1 LIFARRGFV
10 GLSLLGVAA
19 PLVSENA
26 WAQVPIWPPPT
37 SPGVPPLSAS
47 QVLANLEALYNRH
60 TTFKASFT
68 QRYSIYS
75 HNLAKHSQ
83 GSVFCERPDRMS
95 WTYSSNGNRV
105 VSDGQLIRIYEKATG
120 QMFEQ
125 PLSRSQYPAALSFL
139 IGPTS
144 NLSRSMSFS
153 LLNAANMK
161 YASGYVLLGVP
172 HLPSS
177 AYARV
182 FYYVDAKTFSVRRV
196 LIQDQH
202 GNRNRFDFDN
212 LRLSPAIPPGT
223 FVLTP
228 PPGTQVITVNG
239 ATTAPAAQAPPIQP

>member
-1 LIFARRGFV
+1 LIFARRSFV

-26 WAQVPIWPPPT
+26 SAQVPIWLLPTPP
-37 SPGVPPLSAS
+37 SGPLSAAE
-47 QVLANLEALYNRH
+47 VLANVERFYNRVR
-60 TTFKASFT
+60 TCQASFK
-68 QRYSIYS
+68 QRYSIKPYNNS
-75 HNLAKHSQ
+75 KDSQ
-83 GSVFCERPDRMS
+83 GLVVFERPDKMS
-95 WTYSSNGNRV
+95 WTYPSNGNRV
-105 VSDGQLIRIYEKATG
+105 VSDGQLIRIYEKANR
-120 QMFEQ
+120 QMYVQ

-144 NLSRSMSFS
+144 NLSYSMSFS

-161 YASGYVLLGVP
+161 YASGYVLSGVP
-172 HLPSS
+172 HQPSS

-196 LIQDQH
+196 LIEDQQ

-212 LRLSPAIPPGT
+212 LVLSRPIPPGT

-228 PPGTQVITVNG
+228 PPGTQVIRLNG
-239 ATTAPAAQAPPIQP
+239 ATTAPVGQARPIQP